1 MTLKELGKD
10 IAAEVEAILSN
21 GFAIDVT
28 KTLNVPHSDD
38 QGITFPNLDQMR
50 QGCKIIETCVLYIDI
65 RRSTE
70 LNLQHRPKTVSR
82 LYSSFV
88 RSMVRCAEQY
98 GGHVRGIIG
107 DRVMVVF
114 DANDCFTNAVNT
126 AQAMN
131 TVASHIINKHFAPA
145 EVSCGI
151 GIDFGRMLVTKTG
164 FRRHGVQRHNY
175 RSLVWLGRPA
185 NVASKLTDI
194 ANKAGSYRNV
204 HAVEISSHYPFSNQ
218 WISQTVS
225 ATKFIDGLTTIYLT
239 DGTKAF
245 RYEDPYVCVAKNT
258 TTQSEINVKTPS
270 ILMTKVVFE
279 GFRAK
284 NPNAKSIRGEWYKRV
299 SVSVPGY
306 ADAVYGGNVVFPDLK
321 PD

>member
-1 MTLKELGKD
+1 MNLKELAKD
-10 IAAEVEAILSN
+10 IATEVEAILSN
-21 GFAIDVT
+21 NFGIEVT
-28 KTLNVPHSDD
+28 NTVSVPHSDD
-38 QGITFPNLDQMR
+38 QAITFPNLDQMR

-88 RSMVRCAEQY
+88 RAMVRCAEQY

-114 DANDCFTNAVNT
+114 DASNCFTNAVHT

-131 TVASHIINKHFAPA
+131 TVSNHIINKRFKNG

-151 GIDFGRMLVTKTG
+151 GIDYGRMLVTKTG

-194 ANKAGSYRNV
+194 ANKPASRRND
-204 HAVEISSHYPFSNQ
+204 HAVQLGYHYPYTDQ
-218 WISQTVS
+218 WGSETVS
-225 ATKFIDGLTTIYLT
+225 AETFINSLTVVYLQ
-239 DGTKAF
+239 DGTRLF
-245 RYEDPYVCVAKNT
+245 RHENPYVYSATNT
-258 TTQSEINVKTPS
+258 TRAIEITSKTPP
-270 ILMTKVVFE
+270 IVMTKAVYD

-284 NPNAKSIRGEWYKRV
+284 NPEAKSIKENWYHRV
-299 SVSVPGY
+299 SVTVPGY
-306 ADAVYGGNVVFPDLK
+306 SDAVFGGAVEFADLK
-321 PD
+321 PE